1 MGLFGDIF
9 DFNNDGKVSFEEE
22 LFGLGMIGA
31 ISAELGTKCDV
42 TSDDDEDDDFDDLDE
57 EDDSDAP
64 VSFSITL
71 KSDADDIESDLEE
84 LRDKLQELE
93 IDEPD
98 DVLSRKHDRWEQR
111 CDTVRGRIAQME
123 SAIQERIDKLQER
136 LDTLEDKGP
145 DDDESAAYERW
156 EERCEEL
163 QDRIDELEALI

>member
-31 ISAELGTKCDV
+31 ISAELSTKCDI
-42 TSDDDEDDDFDDLDE
+42 TSDDDEDDDYDDLDE

-64 VSFSITL
+64 VSISITL

-111 CDTVRGRIAQME
+111 CDISPIIERPSCASSTTAPCRLTTALSSGCTAGPRSGGATTSLPAPMPAE
-123 SAIQERIDKLQER
+123 SEPPSRTR
-136 LDTLEDKGP
+136 
-145 DDDESAAYERW
+145 
-156 EERCEEL
+156 
-163 QDRIDELEALI
+163 